1 METSC
6 NFIKFKNNRPFKWFC
21 LIGKKLGCTHLNS
34 ILVDHNED
42 NVGLVNYGED
52 CLLHLNIEL
61 NMIHPKSLLEQFS
74 FLIDF

>member
-42 NVGLVNYGED
+42 NVGLVNYLWGGLSSASKYRTKYD
-52 CLLHLNIEL
+52 T
-61 NMIHPKSLLEQFS
+61 P
-74 FLIDF
+74 